1 MVDAGKAVVV
11 GGVAGALVQYLL
23 GGLAAYSNSWAAACW
38 SWVVSAASWC
48 VRGLPWA
55 YMVGR
60 CLDEI
65 VYTYDLAED
74 LSSEMFLLSIL
85 GLTVPACWYIPRCA
99 VTCGALALAYD
110 YYFHDLFVVDSR
122 TEESFA
128 ADLRRWV
135 SLRRERGL
143 SGRELAVAGVALC
156 LAAFAAGYWVVVTME
171 TARGTG
177 VAALLAGGA
186 PRAAWAWEWLR
197 YGARCIFGLMGTVG
211 YWGLGVNG
219 LAAHVSAKWRVAV
232 FAGGLAL
239 LAALWFHAWHL
250 VVGVAWIVMAYV
262 GVYDESVENRILS
275 GRTRRVG
282 KLFLVLA
289 LVMEP
294 GAVAAAVRAEFL
306 GENDALSP
314 FGLAEMLDRP
324 RGLLPYTWRRYSVR
338 AALVAWGF
346 HGSVGRIRHPK
357 MNAWFIDAGCALAI
371 YFGGQA
377 LMQPGALFYIFG
389 QYDAGALFGGIV
401 LNASASKRFFFGAGP
416 RDGASRT
423 SDANKFSSL
432 STTLRYVGLVLLAA
446 VFAWYERGQFE
457 TLNKKG
463 LAIALSLQCASN
475 CFMFHCIFTGYW
487 AIFDKLLS
495 ERQAWFRA
503 CATLS
508 VMYADAFYTD
518 GQVTVL
524 VQSFGVGLLFWRALG
539 MLTGAP
545 HEAEGKATAWWLAG
559 AVRDGI
565 GAVVNR
571 ALDCVNRAR
580 DGARGRADDQ
590 ARRAADEAA
599 AELLRDEERRERPG
613 PRRRAAAKPEPEP
626 ESDSDSSAEQESEPE
641 VVEADLDSGD
651 ESTDGGSFQRA
662 SEEKQRTRRVVKV
675 ADRFRHAAA
684 ETPVAD
690 EVKGETDQR
699 RSRIESMMTSLAE
712 GDQQLAAG
720 MVAEYADTGR
730 YNAPF

>member
-1 MVDAGKAVVV
+1 MVKMVDAGKAVVCAAV
-11 GGVAGALVQYLL
+11 VALVQYQ
-23 GGLAAYSNSWAAACW
+23 SSWAATCC
-38 SWVVSAASWC
+38 SWVVSAVSWC

-65 VYTYDLAED
+65 DWHYHDSHLIFILLMVGLTVPACWYIPLGAATCGWLALAYDFYVHDSAAGWRGDEFVDECFATDLRRWVSLRRERGLSVGEGAVVGVVAGAVLVVPAAYPSSWAAAYKSCAGFVANWCVRGFPTFYVVGRGLDEIVYTYDLAED
-74 LSSEMFLLSIL
+74 LPYKIFLLSIF

-110 YYFHDLFVVDSR
+110 YYFHGLCDVDSR
-122 TEESFA
+122 TEECFA
-128 ADLRRWV
+128 TDIRRWV

-143 SGRELAVAGVALC
+143 SNREVAVAGVALC
-156 LAAFAAGYWVVVTME
+156 LVAFAAGYWVVVTVE
-171 TARGTG
+171 TARGIR
-177 VAALLAGGA
+177 VAALIAGGA

-219 LAAHVSAKWRVAV
+219 LAAHVRAEWRVAV

-250 VVGVAWIVMAYV
+250 VVGFAWIVMAYV
-262 GVYDESVENRILS
+262 GVYDESVENRIWS

-294 GAVAAAVRAEFL
+294 GAVAAAARAEYL

-389 QYDAGALFGGIV
+389 QYAACRALFGGIV
-401 LNASASKRFFFGAGP
+401 LNASKRFFFGAGP

-423 SDANKFSSL
+423 SDAKGSS
-432 STTLRYVGLVLLAA
+432 
-446 VFAWYERGQFE
+446 
-457 TLNKKG
+457 
-463 LAIALSLQCASN
+463 
-475 CFMFHCIFTGYW
+475 
-487 AIFDKLLS
+487 
-495 ERQAWFRA
+495 
-503 CATLS
+503 
-508 VMYADAFYTD
+508 
-518 GQVTVL
+518 
-524 VQSFGVGLLFWRALG
+524 
-539 MLTGAP
+539 P
-545 HEAEGKATAWWLAG
+545 
-559 AVRDGI
+559 
-565 GAVVNR
+565 
-571 ALDCVNRAR
+571 
-580 DGARGRADDQ
+580 
-590 ARRAADEAA
+590 
-599 AELLRDEERRERPG
+599 RP
-613 PRRRAAAKPEPEP
+613 P
-626 ESDSDSSAEQESEPE
+626 
-641 VVEADLDSGD
+641 
-651 ESTDGGSFQRA
+651 
-662 SEEKQRTRRVVKV
+662 
-675 ADRFRHAAA
+675 
-684 ETPVAD
+684 
-690 EVKGETDQR
+690 
-699 RSRIESMMTSLAE
+699 
-712 GDQQLAAG
+712 
-720 MVAEYADTGR
+720 
-730 YNAPF
+730 